1 MNLRY
6 KLEMTNDKEQTIIK
20 DYKSLK
26 DISKE
31 LNVEIHL
38 IRKINQ
44 LTEERCENIK
54 PHHINKELYKK
65 IKIYTLKK
73 QYSI

>member
-6 KLEMTNDKEQTIIK
+6 KLEMTNDKNQTIIK

-26 DISKE
+26 EISKE
-31 LNVEIHL
+31 LNVEVHL

-54 PHHINKELYKK
+54 PHHIHKELYDK

-73 QYSI
+73 HYNI